1 MRVLVLFLLAFSILG
16 CSTNTTVRL
25 NITPKL
31 IVPTSVEEL
40 SQSLSEDSVV
50 ENLKASKI
58 ELKITHKF

>member
-1 MRVLVLFLLAFSILG
+1 MKVLALFLLVFSILG
-16 CSTNTTVRL
+16 CSVNTVVRL
-25 NITPKL
+25 KITPKL

-40 SQSLSEDSVV
+40 SQSLSEASVV